1 MKASN
6 YNFFYEK
13 DDEYL
18 AYNSRSNALAVITK
32 SDFEKYDDYVK
43 FGKQIEDEELVRS
56 LKEGF
61 FLIDDNVDELKILRF
76 EMYRDRMDENTLSLT
91 IAPTSNC
98 NFRCI
103 YCYEKESIRNKSM
116 TKEIE
121 DAIVNFIEQ
130 LKDDI
135 SSLSIAWYGGEPLMR
150 FDIIERLSKKIIR
163 LCKENDIKYFSSIV
177 TNGYL
182 LNEEMAKKIND
193 CNISKI
199 QITIDGPQEIHDERR
214 ILANGDGTFEKI
226 LNNIIKYKRILPP
239 IDLRINV
246 DKTNVDQIKE
256 LYNILKDN
264 DLLEIINPYLGHVKS
279 SNGCYKDEKC
289 ISVEDY
295 SKITF
300 DFQELIKRNI
310 YTFYPI
316 RRTSLCGADSLYSFV
331 IDSDGELYKCWDD
344 IGIKE
349 KSAGNILNGTYV
361 NMVNVNY
368 MTLDATQNEKCR
380 TCKYLPICMGG
391 CPVHFA
397 EQDNCTYFKYNFDKY
412 LRKVAE
418 ELENK

>member
-32 SDFEKYDDYVK
+32 SDFEKYDEYVK

-76 EMYRDRMDENTLSLT
+76 EMYRDRMDENTLTLT

-182 LNEEMAKKIND
+182 LNEEMAKKIKD

-199 QITIDGPQEIHDERR
+199 QITIDGPQEIHDKRR

-300 DFQELIKRNI
+300 DFQELIK
-310 YTFYPI
+310 Y
-316 RRTSLCGADSLYSFV
+316 
-331 IDSDGELYKCWDD
+331 
-344 IGIKE
+344 
-349 KSAGNILNGTYV
+349 
-361 NMVNVNY
+361 
-368 MTLDATQNEKCR
+368 
-380 TCKYLPICMGG
+380 KYLYILS
-391 CPVHFA
+391 
-397 EQDNCTYFKYNFDKY
+397 N
-412 LRKVAE
+412 
-418 ELENK
+418 

>member
-1 MKASN
+1 MKASS

-13 DDEYL
+13 DDGYL

-43 FGKQIEDEELVRS
+43 FGKQIEDEELVKS

-76 EMYRDRMDENTLSLT
+76 EMYRDRMDENTLTLT

-116 TKEIE
+116 TKETE

-182 LNEEMAKKIND
+182 LNEEMAKKIKD

-199 QITIDGPQEIHDERR
+199 QITIDGPQEIHDKRR

-226 LNNIIKYKRILPP
+226 LNNIIKY
-239 IDLRINV
+239 
-246 DKTNVDQIKE
+246 
-256 LYNILKDN
+256 
-264 DLLEIINPYLGHVKS
+264 S
-279 SNGCYKDEKC
+279 S
-289 ISVEDY
+289 
-295 SKITF
+295 
-300 DFQELIKRNI
+300 
-310 YTFYPI
+310 
-316 RRTSLCGADSLYSFV
+316 SFANA
-331 IDSDGELYKCWDD
+331 W
-344 IGIKE
+344 
-349 KSAGNILNGTYV
+349 
-361 NMVNVNY
+361 
-368 MTLDATQNEKCR
+368 
-380 TCKYLPICMGG
+380 
-391 CPVHFA
+391 
-397 EQDNCTYFKYNFDKY
+397 
-412 LRKVAE
+412 
-418 ELENK
+418 